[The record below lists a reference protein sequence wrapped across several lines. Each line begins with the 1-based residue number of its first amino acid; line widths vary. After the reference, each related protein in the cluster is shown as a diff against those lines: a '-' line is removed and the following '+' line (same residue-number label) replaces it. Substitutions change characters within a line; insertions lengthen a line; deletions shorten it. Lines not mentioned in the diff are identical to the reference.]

1 MSYDKPLPIINE
13 DNTPY
18 WGYAREHQL
27 RMQKCANCGYIRFPV
42 SIVCPR
48 CHSLEMEW
56 TKLSGRGKVYSY
68 IIYHQAYHPA
78 YKDDI
83 PYVVAII
90 QLDEGPRMESNI
102 TDCRLEDLRVGMPVE
117 LYFDDVT
124 EDVSLPKFRPAE
136 GGQQ

>member
-13 DNTPY
+13 DNAPY
-18 WGYAREHQL
+18 WGYARGHEL

-56 TKLSGRGKVYSY
+56 TKLSGKGKVYSY
-68 IIYHQAYHPA
+68 VIYHQAYHPA

-102 TDCRLEDLRVGMPVE
+102 TDCRLEDLRIGMPVE

-124 EDVSLPKFRPAE
+124 DDVSLPKFRPAE
-136 GGQQ
+136 GGKQ

>member
-1 MSYDKPLPIINE
+1 MAYEKPLPVINE
-13 DNTPY
+13 DNAPY
-18 WGYAREHQL
+18 WEYAREHQL
-27 RMQKCANCGYIRFPV
+27 RMQKCANCGHIRFPV

-48 CHSLEMEW
+48 CHSLETEW
-56 TKLSGRGKVYSY
+56 TRLSGKGKVYSY
-68 IIYHQAYHPA
+68 VIYHQAYHPA

-102 TDCRLEDLRVGMPVE
+102 TDCRMEDLRVGMPVE

-136 GGQQ
+136 GGKR

>member
-1 MSYDKPLPIINE
+1 MSYEKPLPVVNE
-13 DNTPY
+13 DNAPY
-18 WGYAREHQL
+18 WEYAREHQL
-27 RMQKCANCGYIRFPV
+27 RMQKCANCGHIRFPV

-48 CHSLEMEW
+48 CHSLETKW
-56 TKLSGRGKVYSY
+56 TRLSGKGKVYSY
-68 IIYHQAYHPA
+68 VIYHQAYHPA

-102 TDCRLEDLRVGMPVE
+102 TDCRMEDLRVGMPVE

-136 GGQQ
+136 GGKR